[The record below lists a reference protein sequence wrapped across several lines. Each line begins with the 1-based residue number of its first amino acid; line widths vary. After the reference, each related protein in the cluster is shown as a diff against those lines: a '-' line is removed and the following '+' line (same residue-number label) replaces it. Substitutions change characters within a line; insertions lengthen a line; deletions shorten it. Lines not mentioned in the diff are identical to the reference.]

1 MAKVILNVN
10 QMWELSSRKTDNF
23 RKTNSKKKNIFY
35 KLKPG
40 VKGVSL
46 LKKLK
51 PNYSRNFKQ
60 VDIMR
65 NKQVDE
71 ANIKVDKFSENK
83 NELLMLELYRSWQVS
98 KYFIDKSKITFYL
111 NFTRSIENINS
122 AALHLFIFY
131 WKILTTIK
139 TGLVCVFYLNRNS
152 IK

>member
-1 MAKVILNVN
+1 MYFEHFHKCFSYLNFNYSRRYSDILNVD

-83 NELLMLELYRSWQVS
+83 NELLMLELYRFWQVS
-98 KYFIDKSKITFYL
+98 EYFIDNPKL
-111 NFTRSIENINS
+111 RFT
-122 AALHLFIFY
+122 
-131 WKILTTIK
+131 
-139 TGLVCVFYLNRNS
+139 
-152 IK
+152 